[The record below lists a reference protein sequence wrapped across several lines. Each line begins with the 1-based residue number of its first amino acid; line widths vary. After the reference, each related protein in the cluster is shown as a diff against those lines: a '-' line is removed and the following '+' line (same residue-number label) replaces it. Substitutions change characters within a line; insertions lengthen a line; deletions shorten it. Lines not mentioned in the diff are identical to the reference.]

1 MKQSP
6 DPSEPTSQDTTPS
19 AEPTKAPSQIGV
31 IGGEDGVVSGDD
43 ENVLSDSVDGIP
55 MSEIRAYIEGLP
67 EDKIRTASLLTTVN
81 QAYKFIREYLNWVG

>member
-1 MKQSP
+1 M
-6 DPSEPTSQDTTPS
+6 
-19 AEPTKAPSQIGV
+19 